1 MPEVITLRTDD
12 DYPLEATLYEGGEH
26 AIVIAG
32 AMGVPRRYYD
42 AFARAAVE
50 HGYRVLT
57 FDYRGVGGSRPPSL
71 RGFRGTLTEWGCLDL
86 TAAIERIRATNPKS
100 ITLFGHSVGGQI
112 AGLASNADA
121 VSRIVFVASQSGYW
135 RLWPHV
141 RGIGLG
147 LLWLLM
153 PPITHAVGF
162 FPSKLLGLGSE
173 NLPRFVAAQ
182 WAMWGKHPDY
192 VFGYH
197 DRAMAAALDVP
208 LLAWSFADDHYAPKR
223 AVEKL
228 LTYYSSAKVEHRHVA
243 ARGIAH
249 FGFFRRQLAGDLWE
263 ETFAWLTS
271 HDRDRP
277 L

>member
-1 MPEVITLRTDD
+1 MPEVIALRTEDGHD
-12 DYPLEATLYEGGEH
+12 LEATLYEGGDR

-42 AFARAAVE
+42 AFAREAAE
-50 HGYRVLT
+50 RGHRVLT
-57 FDYRGVGGSRPPSL
+57 FDYRGIGGSRPKSL
-71 RGFRGTLTEWGCLDL
+71 RGYRGTLTEWARHDL
-86 TAAIERIRATNPKS
+86 TAAIERIRSTRPSS
-100 ITLFGHSVGGQI
+100 ITLVAHSVGGQI
-112 AGLASNADA
+112 AGLASNAKA
-121 VSRIVFVASQSGYW
+121 VSRLVFVASQSGYW

-147 LLWLLM
+147 VLWLLM
-153 PPITHAVGF
+153 PPVAHAIGF

-173 NLPRFVAAQ
+173 DLPRFVAAQ
-182 WAMWGKHPDY
+182 WALWGKHPDY
-192 VFGYH
+192 VFGYN
-197 DRAMAAALDVP
+197 DRAVAASLDVP

-228 LTYYSSAKVEHRHVA
+228 LTYYSSAHVEHRHVPP
-243 ARGIAH
+243 RRIGH

-271 HDRDRP
+271 RDRDKP